1 MKDHADVKRCLLL
14 IIIPF
19 VFLFTSRA
27 AYFEFLPYT
36 ITQPDGTK
44 ISCFVSGDEYFN
56 WIHDQDGYT
65 IIQASD
71 GYYYYAEQDGDLVKP
86 SKYLVNSVIPGNVG
100 LSKWV
105 KISEKE
111 YHNRHDKMYA
121 YKKAK
126 LGPENAPET
135 GIFNNIV
142 IYIRFADDPEFG
154 TVNSVGFNSTSTRQT
169 FDNKFNQTPG
179 TSLKSYYLEVSYN
192 KLTFNSTHYPA
203 CAPTTNLS
211 YQDPYNRSYYQPYNN
226 TTNIDGYKTDADRTS
241 REHSLLANAITWISI
256 NSPVPASLNLDG
268 DNDGYIDNICFII
281 RGTSGAWNSLLW
293 PHMWALYSINANI
306 NGKKVYGYN
315 FETEDL
321 LSVTTLCHEMFHSLG
336 GPDLYHYTN
345 QGIIAP
351 CGKWDIMDGGSG
363 HMLSYMKW
371 KYTGKNWISSIPS
384 ITSAGTYTLN
394 PLTSA
399 SNNCFKIASP
409 NTKRQYF
416 VVEYRQN
423 TGTFESSLPGSGLI
437 VYRIDTAYN
446 GNSDGPPDE
455 IYVYRPNGTTSANG
469 TPNSAYF
476 SSTVGRT
483 AINDVTNPG
492 SFLQDG
498 SAGGLQISN
507 VTSAGATISFDVGF
521 PAPPPAPVALS
532 ATNILQTT
540 FTARWN
546 SSATAT
552 GYRLDVAIDPGFTSF
567 VTGYS
572 DKDVSNVTSYNVSGL
587 SAKTNYYYRVRAYN
601 FGGSGSNSSVITLKT
616 LSNPPSVPTGLTALS
631 CNDLVT
637 LRWKKSVGADFAK
650 YMIYYSTSG
659 SSVVKLD
666 SIMNNIADTSK
677 VISGLTRGKSYYFQV
692 SAINIDGPES
702 GYSDQ
707 VLTVVKTG
715 VIPRIKSKFSQDVIV
730 CYNLGDSIKSYQW
743 YKDGSLI
750 SGQTLQYIK
759 TDKKAGKYKVQTI
772 DLNTCRNTSAE
783 YNLTS
788 SKGMYSIYPNPAVT
802 SFSLK
807 INDESL
813 GNTFI
818 TVLDFDGKKLFEI
831 HTEKADNELIREIPV
846 SGLQRGIYIVK
857 VRVNNEVIYTTNL
870 VVVN

>member
-532 ATNILQTT
+532 ATNILQIT